1 MSGLAQ
7 FLLIVVIS
15 TLTFLI
21 TVVSIQVFKLVQEAR
36 YTIRKLSQILE
47 NTQTIADSTARPIA
61 AVNQFFAEVKD
72 MVDTTENKIVSETP
86 DRIIKSQTAS
96 TKHFFHRAGQMLH
109 PTRPS

>member
-21 TVVSIQVFKLVQEAR
+21 TVVTIQVFKLIQEAR
-36 YTIRKLSQILE
+36 YAIRKLSQILE
-47 NTQTIADSTARPIA
+47 NTQTVSDASARPIA

-72 MVDTTENKIVSETP
+72 MVDTTENKIVGETP
-86 DRIIKSQTAS
+86 DRIIKTQPLVTS
-96 TKHFFHRAGQMLH
+96 KRFFHRAGAMLH
-109 PTRPS
+109 RPS